1 MCPKCFH
8 KTTDSKKA
16 CHFNQ
21 KTKQVQQPLKQVN
34 KSVIIACNLYLYY
47 SQKAFERIWP
57 LYNPL
62 CIFSYEIILGEDKER
77 PVDGETV
84 VFGWDGVVQ
93 SHGSS
98 PFYRPGGLALSLLL
112 SAHLLRHVFRL
123 IHVSRSGI
131 INPSFHRRSQ
141 LYSILLTA
149 NRLEEYLTRFAQSCL
164 LRSVKKLF
172 VIKKMKQT
180 KTMFYKTQSCL
191 SEGCMSFSKPCILFL
206 EVFCHVSLDK
216 DHEILLKCP
225 EMTLPNLRL
234 LNVKFRQ
241 TPSHFPQ
248 CADGVRLVI
257 PVTLGLCSITV
268 NVVFY
273 HHILPHLSH
282 SPAPTSLSL
291 SLSLSAP
298 MLPLP
303 HTHTHTHTHTMGN
316 QDIGK
321 LVTMEMYFT
330 FYNVLV
336 RVAYHLVCQMMI

>member
-34 KSVIIACNLYLYY
+34 KSVIIACNLYLYC

-93 SHGSS
+93 SHGPS

-112 SAHLLRHVFRL
+112 SAHLLRHIFRL

-131 INPSFHRRSQ
+131 INPSFHRRSL

-149 NRLEEYLTRFAQSCL
+149 NQLEEYLTRFAQSCL

-206 EVFCHVSLDK
+206 EVFGHVSLDK
-216 DHEILLKCP
+216 DHEILFKCP

-241 TPSHFPQ
+241 TPSHFPR
-248 CADGVRLVI
+248 CADGVTMNGAACNTCYTGTVLYNSEC
-257 PVTLGLCSITV
+257 GLLPS
-268 NVVFY
+268 
-273 HHILPHLSH
+273 HIASSLALTRPHL
-282 SPAPTSLSL
+282 SLSL

-303 HTHTHTHTHTMGN
+303 PTHTHTHTHTHNGKSGHRKTGYHGN
-316 QDIGK
+316 
-321 LVTMEMYFT
+321 V
-330 FYNVLV
+330 FYIL
-336 RVAYHLVCQMMI
+336 